1 MTPLKGNLIFGQ
13 SGGPTS
19 VINASA
25 AGVFLEALDHPDI
38 IPRVFGMHH
47 GIEGVLKDDLFDI
60 SREDRRELEFLCG
73 TPSSILGTCRYKLA
87 DPDADDGDYKKI
99 LAILRKYD
107 IRYFFYN
114 GGNDSMDTCSKVS
127 RYLQNNRYD
136 CRVIGIP
143 KTVDNDLFGTDH
155 CPGYGSSARYIATSI
170 AEAWQDAHSYTTPM
184 AVVFECMGRHAGW
197 LAGASA
203 LAGVI
208 GCGPDLLY
216 LPEVPFDPDRMVRDA
231 RKILGQKNIVLISV
245 SEGIM
250 TADGRLVAEQLSSR
264 KTDAFGHKQLGGTAA
279 LLADLLAAELG
290 VKVRGIEFSILQRSA
305 AHCASGVDIEEALL
319 AGRTGVKAAMGGSSG
334 VMMGYRRP
342 DKGPYSCEI
351 IHVPLDL
358 VANREKRVPLDWI
371 NEKGNGVTRD
381 FIDYALPL
389 IQGEPRQIHEMGLP
403 RFARLKKIPAEQ
415 GIQKEKTLS
424 SSR

>member
-1 MTPLKGNLIFGQ
+1 MTKLKGNLIFGQ

-19 VINASA
+19 VINSSA
-25 AGVFLEALDHPDI
+25 AGVFLEALEHPDI

-47 GIEGVLKDDLFDI
+47 GIEGVLNDDLFDI
-60 SREDRRELEFLCG
+60 SQEDRQELEYLCG

-87 DPDADDGDYKKI
+87 DPDVDDSDYQKI

-127 RYLQNNRYD
+127 RYLRKNDYD

-143 KTVDNDLFGTDH
+143 KTIDNDLFGTDH
-155 CPGYGSSARYIATSI
+155 CPGFGSAARYIATSI
-170 AEAWQDAHSYTTPM
+170 AEVWHDTHSYNTPM
-184 AVVFECMGRHAGW
+184 VVIFECMGRHAGW

-208 GCGPDLLY
+208 GHGPDLVY
-216 LPEVPFDPDRMVRDA
+216 LPEVPFDQNKMLEDA
-231 RKILGQKNIVLISV
+231 RRVLKEKNVVLISV

-250 TADGRLVAEQLSSR
+250 NRDGQLVAEQLSTLA
-264 KTDAFGHKQLGGTAA
+264 TDAFGHKQLGGTAA
-279 LLADLLAAELG
+279 LLADLVAEELD
-290 VKVRGIEFSILQRSA
+290 VKVRGIEFSLLQRAA
-305 AHCASGVDIEEALL
+305 AHCASGVDIEEAVL
-319 AGRTGVKAAMGGSSG
+319 AGRTGVRAAIDGASG
-334 VMMGYRRP
+334 VMMGYARP
-342 DKGPYSCEI
+342 DQGPYRCDI
-351 IHVPLDL
+351 IHIPLEE

-371 NEKGNGVTRD
+371 NAEGNGVTAD

-389 IQGEPRQIHEMGLP
+389 IEGEPHQIHENGLP
-403 RFARLKKIPAEQ
+403 RFAHLKKIAV
-415 GIQKEKTLS
+415 
-424 SSR
+424 R

>member
-1 MTPLKGNLIFGQ
+1 MTKLKGNLIFGQ

-19 VINASA
+19 VINSSA
-25 AGVFLEALDHPDI
+25 AGVFLEALEHPDI

-47 GIEGVLKDDLFDI
+47 GIEGVLNDDLFDI
-60 SREDRRELEFLCG
+60 SKEDRKELEYLCG

-87 DPDADDGDYKKI
+87 DPDVDDSDYQKI

-127 RYLQNNRYD
+127 RYLRKNNYD

-143 KTVDNDLFGTDH
+143 KTIDNDLFGTDH
-155 CPGYGSSARYIATSI
+155 CPGFGSAARYIATSI
-170 AEAWQDAHSYTTPM
+170 AEVWHDTHSYNTPM
-184 AVVFECMGRHAGW
+184 VVIFECMGRHAGW

-208 GCGPDLLY
+208 GHGPDLVY
-216 LPEVPFDPDRMVRDA
+216 LPEVPFDQSRMLEDA
-231 RKILGQKNIVLISV
+231 RRVLKEKNVVLISV

-250 TADGRLVAEQLSSR
+250 NRDGQLVAEQLSTLA
-264 KTDAFGHKQLGGTAA
+264 TDAFGHKQLGGTAA
-279 LLADLLAAELG
+279 LLADLVAEELG
-290 VKVRGIEFSILQRSA
+290 VKVRGIEFSLLQRSA
-305 AHCASGVDIEEALL
+305 AHCASGVDIEEAVL
-319 AGRTGVKAAMGGSSG
+319 AGRTGVRAAIDGASG
-334 VMMGYRRP
+334 VMMGYARP
-342 DKGPYSCEI
+342 DQGSYRCDI
-351 IHVPLDL
+351 IHIPLEE

-371 NEKGNGVTRD
+371 NAEGNGVTAD

-389 IQGEPRQIHEMGLP
+389 IQGEPHQIHENGLP
-403 RFARLKKIPAEQ
+403 RFAHLKKIAV
-415 GIQKEKTLS
+415 
-424 SSR
+424 R